1 MAAEQ
6 QKAQA
11 TTATTAEAGSLLDQ
25 IVATTKQT
33 ERSRAED
40 LLRALTDEALKG
52 TVTWSRNVTQTI
64 TAGIAAIDKA
74 MSSQLAAVMHNPDF
88 QKLEGSWRGL
98 HHLVMNSETG
108 GQLKIRV
115 LNVPKRELFKD
126 VDKAVEFDQS
136 QIFKKLYE
144 NEFGSPGGEPYA
156 TLIGDYEF
164 TSHPED
170 IELLA
175 KMSNVAAAAFCPFI
189 SAASPNLFGF

>member
-11 TTATTAEAGSLLDQ
+11 TTATTAEGASLLEQ
-25 IVATTKQT
+25 VLATTKQT

-64 TAGIAAIDKA
+64 TQAIATSDKA
-74 MSSQLAAVMHNPDF
+74 MSTQLASVMHHPDF

-108 GQLKIRV
+108 AQLKIRV
-115 LNVPKRELFKD
+115 LNIPKRELFKD
-126 VDKAVEFDQS
+126 V
-136 QIFKKLYE
+136 
-144 NEFGSPGGEPYA
+144 
-156 TLIGDYEF
+156 
-164 TSHPED
+164 
-170 IELLA
+170 
-175 KMSNVAAAAFCPFI
+175 
-189 SAASPNLFGF
+189 